1 MPVEPDGP
9 VVVGM
14 DGSPA
19 GQAAR
24 DWAAEESTARSVP
37 LVVVHLQEV
46 PGDPAQALAA
56 RSRGACLLVV
66 GEGDRRPNGP
76 RIGSVARRLLGRAEV
91 PVVVCKRRRGSTR
104 GPVLVGVD
112 GTPGSE
118 AAVEFGFGEAVLRQ
132 VPLLAMHVWP
142 PLAGGVSRED
152 AERTFIDLL
161 ARWSEKYPGVPVR
174 LAVRHGVDSAIVLTA
189 ASRSAQLVVVSCH
202 RATGPGPALSA
213 LADRAGCPVAV
224 VPSSHHC

>member
-46 PGDPAQALAA
+46 SGDPAQALAA

-66 GEGDRRPNGP
+66 GGGDRRPDGP

-91 PVVVCKRRRGSTR
+91 PVIVCKRRRGSTPK
-104 GPVLVGVD
+104 PVLVGVD

-142 PLAGGVSRED
+142 PLAGG
-152 AERTFIDLL
+152 
-161 ARWSEKYPGVPVR
+161 P
-174 LAVRHGVDSAIVLTA
+174 VRHGVDSAIVLTA

>member
-24 DWAAEESTARSVP
+24 DWAAEESATRSVP

-46 PGDPAQALAA
+46 SGDPVQALAG
-56 RSRGACLLVV
+56 RSRGASLLVV

-76 RIGSVARRLLGRAEV
+76 RIGPVAMRLLGWAEV
-91 PVVVCKRRRGSTR
+91 PVVVCKRGSTP

-118 AAVEFGFGEAVLRQ
+118 AAVEFGFGEAARRE

-142 PLAGGVSRED
+142 PLAGGPAGRED

-189 ASRSAQLVVVSCH
+189 ASRSARLVVVSCH
-202 RATGPGPALSA
+202 RAIGPGPALSA
-213 LADRAGCPVAV
+213 LAARAGCPVAV
-224 VPSSHHC
+224 VVPSSHRC